1 MTCSKSHSYY
11 ATEPRWEARSAC
23 CPGPGA
29 TLPPDR
35 LVVLQRDPAAPHLPG
50 ALSPRVLFDLLL
62 RFFGSPEMG
71 QVALDRRT
79 PPVACLSSGWLPGP
93 RHHPAASFGR
103 SDGGGAPP
111 QQEPS
116 PASRSPGAAGCGEEC
131 GLPRLISARS
141 RPSSVAGSAG
151 ASAVCRLRALCHW
164 PVSVPVLWLP
174 VPAAEHDAGLRAD
187 GDLPARHP
195 AEPHRLQGQ
204 GEPAG
209 HACPQPPAPPS
220 GCARASLPQWPLLFS
235 LLIDFVFSSLEL

>member
-79 PPVACLSSGWLPGP
+79 PPVVYLSSGWLPGP
-93 RHHPAASFGR
+93 RRHPAASC
-103 SDGGGAPP
+103 AVTVVVPPP
-111 QQEPS
+111 QRAASSFPLPWNSWLRRGMRPPQVDLCPKPTCLCGRVS
-116 PASRSPGAAGCGEEC
+116 RGLGCLPAACPVPLEC
-131 GLPRLISARS
+131 LCSSFMATC
-141 RPSSVAGSAG
+141 PSS
-151 ASAVCRLRALCHW
+151 RT
-164 PVSVPVLWLP
+164 
-174 VPAAEHDAGLRAD
+174 
-187 GDLPARHP
+187 
-195 AEPHRLQGQ
+195 
-204 GEPAG
+204 
-209 HACPQPPAPPS
+209 
-220 GCARASLPQWPLLFS
+220 
-235 LLIDFVFSSLEL
+235 

>member
-93 RHHPAASFGR
+93 RRHPAASFGR

-111 QQEPS
+111 PT
-116 PASRSPGAAGCGEEC
+116 GAASSFPLPWSGWLRRAMRPPQVDLCPKPTFLC
-131 GLPRLISARS
+131 RRVSQGLGRLPAACPVPLACLCSSFMATC
-141 RPSSVAGSAG
+141 PSS
-151 ASAVCRLRALCHW
+151 RT
-164 PVSVPVLWLP
+164 
-174 VPAAEHDAGLRAD
+174 
-187 GDLPARHP
+187 
-195 AEPHRLQGQ
+195 
-204 GEPAG
+204 
-209 HACPQPPAPPS
+209 
-220 GCARASLPQWPLLFS
+220 
-235 LLIDFVFSSLEL
+235 